1 MKIPI
6 AEIEQRALQLH
17 DRIVGMP
24 PEFQSAVIAHLLATW
39 IAGHRR
45 VSNSPNEWDTDL
57 AQFRETLL
65 QNHIELVRQ
74 LIPVEDARLDEGGKN
89 ATTAQS

>member
-6 AEIEQRALQLH
+6 AEVEQRALQLH
-17 DRIVGMP
+17 DRIAGLE

-39 IAGHRR
+39 IAGHRHDDKD
-45 VSNSPNEWDTDL
+45 VL
-57 AQFRETLL
+57 ANFRETLL

-74 LIPVEDARLDEGGKN
+74 LIPVEDARLGK
-89 ATTAQS
+89 

>member
-39 IAGHRR
+39 IAGHR
-45 VSNSPNEWDTDL
+45 SDDKNAL
-57 AQFRETLL
+57 AKFREELL